1 MRKLECILLP
11 RGRERGIEESLAA
24 GVAWEAACGESRQY
38 LFPRTTVK
46 RKRRSGREQK
56 GKDTLNVAISW
67 YLPLNRNISTEIC
80 DLEQSIANV
89 L

>member
-1 MRKLECILLP
+1 MQEMGK
-11 RGRERGIEESLAA
+11 
-24 GVAWEAACGESRQY
+24 GVPS
-38 LFPRTTVK
+38 
-46 RKRRSGREQK
+46 
-56 GKDTLNVAISW
+56 VAISW